1 MSGYQNDL
9 KALLQMSKEIFERAN
24 SIQSKMEDNEAE
36 QLETLQ
42 MLFEKRELAI
52 QQLDVY
58 IKQPD
63 FQWTEEDRV
72 LIAQLKETDQK
83 LQPLMNGLHQSFL
96 TQMNKINQTKQ
107 VSKKYIGAYQ
117 NMAANGSFI
126 DKRK

>member
-1 MSGYQNDL
+1 MSDYQVAL
-9 KALLQMSKEIFERAN
+9 IGLLQITEELHGKAKAIC
-24 SIQSKMEDNEAE
+24 SKMEDNEAE
-36 QLETLQ
+36 QLESIQLLVEQ
-42 MLFEKRELAI
+42 RELAI
-52 QQLDVY
+52 QQLDTY
-58 IKQPD
+58 IQQPD

-72 LIAQLKETDQK
+72 LIGQLKETDQK
-83 LQPLMNGLHQSFL
+83 LQPLMNGLYQSFL

>member
-1 MSGYQNDL
+1 MNEYQVALNGL
-9 KALLQMSKEIFERAN
+9 LHLTEEMHEKAKAIR
-24 SIQSKMEDNEAE
+24 SKMEDNEAE
-36 QLETLQ
+36 QVETLQ
-42 MLFEKRELAI
+42 LLVEKRELTILQLDTYI
-52 QQLDVY
+52 QQSN
-58 IKQPD
+58 
-63 FQWTEEDRV
+63 FQWTEEDKA

-83 LQPLMNGLHQSFL
+83 LQPLMIGLHQSFL